1 MLMKR
6 HLAVVTG
13 AMALLMV
20 ALPATAAPKAELW
33 SRWEAHNPAGELRV
47 DHEPWNHFLS
57 TYIDTAHVSGINRVR
72 YGAVS
77 DVDREKL
84 EEYVGALE
92 KAPISQLRRDEQKA
106 FWINLYNALTVR
118 TILRHYPVESIR
130 AIKISP
136 GLFSSGPWGKKLAK
150 VEGEEISLNDIEHRI
165 LRPLWRDNRV
175 HYAVNCA
182 SLGCPDLLPEAFTAK
197 NTDRLLEFAARA
209 YVNHPRGAE
218 LKEGRLHLSS
228 IYEWFEEDFG
238 GGRQGVIDHLRQYA
252 EEPLATGLK
261 SFSGK
266 MKDGYDWS
274 LNE

>member
-1 MLMKR
+1 MKR
-6 HLAVVTG
+6 YLPRSICA
-13 AMALLMV
+13 ALLLIS
-20 ALPATAAPKAELW
+20 LPAVAAPKAELW
-33 SRWEAHNPAGELRV
+33 SRWEAHDPAGELRV
-47 DHEPWNHFLS
+47 DHELWNRFLA
-57 TYIDTAHVSGINRVR
+57 TYLDSAHPSGINRVR
-72 YGAVS
+72 YGAVGEG
-77 DVDREKL
+77 DRNLL

-92 KAPISQLRRDEQKA
+92 NVPVSRLRRDEQKA
-106 FWINLYNALTVR
+106 YWINLYNAVTVR

-136 GLFSSGPWGKKLAK
+136 GLFASGPWGKRLVK
-150 VEGEEISLNDIEHRI
+150 VEGEDISLNDIEHRI

-182 SLGCPDLLPEAFTAK
+182 SLGCPNLLPEAFTAE
-197 NTDRLLEFAARA
+197 NSERLLESAARA

-218 LKEGRLHLSS
+218 LREGRLFVSS

-238 GGRQGVIDHLRQYA
+238 GSRQGVIDHLRMYA
-252 EEPLATGLK
+252 EEPLATALQ

-266 MKDGYDWS
+266 RKDGYDWS